1 MKGNFVH
8 KFHQLVYSCDL
19 GKLKDLLNLG
29 LDVNECDDKDYTA
42 LHIAAS
48 LGNSKLIELL
58 CAYNADA
65 NICNKYGELPLHIA
79 IRTGDLASVDMLL
92 NHTKDIN
99 KQDRYG
105 NSPLHL
111 ATSYSNLSLIK
122 TLVARKAFLNY
133 VNEQGDTALSIAEDN
148 DNQDIVNLLRKN
160 GGTKISGTMD
170 AIKQAYSS
178 CNFYRKLAVML
189 FSLITIG
196 CSLIAAV
203 ATAGELILAV
213 FDSLGASLGMMMVC
227 LEKPYRDFRTSERKK
242 FNEFYKSV
250 QFS

>member
-1 MKGNFVH
+1 MLIFAINM
-8 KFHQLVYSCDL
+8 
-19 GKLKDLLNLG
+19 
-29 LDVNECDDKDYTA
+29 VNC
-42 LHIAAS
+42 
-48 LGNSKLIELL
+48 L
-58 CAYNADA
+58 C
-65 NICNKYGELPLHIA
+65 IIA

-160 GGTKISGTMD
+160 GGTKISVWV
-170 AIKQAYSS
+170 
-178 CNFYRKLAVML
+178 L
-189 FSLITIG
+189 
-196 CSLIAAV
+196 
-203 ATAGELILAV
+203 
-213 FDSLGASLGMMMVC
+213 
-227 LEKPYRDFRTSERKK
+227 
-242 FNEFYKSV
+242 
-250 QFS
+250 